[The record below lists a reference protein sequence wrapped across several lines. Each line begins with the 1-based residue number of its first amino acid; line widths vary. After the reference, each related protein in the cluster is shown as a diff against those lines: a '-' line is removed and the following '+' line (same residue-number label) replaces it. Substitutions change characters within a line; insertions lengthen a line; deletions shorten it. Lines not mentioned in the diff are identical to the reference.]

1 MKKYKYFIVA
11 GLIILLSGL
20 ITFLYPFASLRAE
33 NETRGRIAYVDVW
46 AVFNAH
52 PQKTIA
58 EKKLNQIAQSMQS
71 ELEKKAKDLPKD
83 KQQDMLKEYQSKL
96 NRQEQE
102 LIQEIIEAIEEVI
115 QTVARE
121 KEVKIVLDK
130 KNVIYGGYDMT
141 QDVIDYIEKNFKSTT
156 SGEDASGDTVDT
168 SGDSGILDSTGL
180 SGEKTDLNT
189 GISQE

>member
-11 GLIILLSGL
+11 GLMILLSGL

-52 PQKTIA
+52 PQKAIA
-58 EKKLNQIAQSMQS
+58 EKKLNQIAQSMQL

-83 KQQDMLKEYQSKL
+83 KQQEMLKEYQSKL

-102 LIQEIIEAIEEVI
+102 LIQEIIDAIEEVI

-141 QDVIDYIEKNFKSTT
+141 QDVINYIEKNFKSAT
-156 SGEDASGDTVDT
+156 SGEDASEDTADT
-168 SGDSGILDSTGL
+168 SGASGTLDTTGL
-180 SGEKTDLNT
+180 SGEKTGLNT